1 MATDTVTSSTEEVVA
16 ISDAENE
23 SAHTPDTDSDV
34 TDSSAD
40 RRPAAARTAPLRKQN
55 AAQSKSRLSKPDTA
69 SSGKAITTESES
81 VAATTQ
87 SRSGRN
93 RILFGV
99 VGALLAVAVAVGCFF
114 AGRAT
119 APDGGGSDGDRATVT
134 KTARDYAI
142 KLSSFD
148 YRSLDKNREAI
159 TAMSTPDFAKKYD
172 EMVQALTQI
181 VQNGKGEATA
191 TVSYAAVDSI
201 DDSSAKVMLF
211 VDQQAKNV
219 VSPDGRSQPYRMVV
233 TLKHSDGKWLVDN
246 VETV

>member
-1 MATDTVTSSTEEVVA
+1 MG
-16 ISDAENE
+16 DAEN
-23 SAHTPDTDSDV
+23 TPEGTAE
-34 TDSSAD
+34 TESSAPGAD
-40 RRPAAARTAPLRKQN
+40 AGRRPAAARTAPLRKQTVL
-55 AAQSKSRLSKPDTA
+55 QGKSRLSKPDTA
-69 SSGKAITTESES
+69 TSGNAATGESES
-81 VAATTQ
+81 APATTR
-87 SRSGRN
+87 STSGRN
-93 RILFGV
+93 RIVFGAV
-99 VGALLAVAVAVGCFF
+99 AALLAVAVAVGCFF

-119 APDGGGSDGDRATVT
+119 APDGADSGGDRAAVT
-134 KTARDYAI
+134 KIARDYAI

-201 DDSSAKVMLF
+201 GASSAKVMLF

-233 TLKHSDGKWLVDN
+233 TLKHSGGKWLVDN